1 MIIGGMLISSV
12 EYPGKISLVLFTGGC
27 ILRCP
32 YCHNPELISG
42 GEEVDLDEIKLKIQ
56 DSLNFIDSLVITGG
70 EPLVQFE
77 DLKELLNYL
86 KDTELKIKLDT
97 NGCYPERLEE
107 IIHLVDYVALDVKA
121 PANKYEEITGASIWD
136 DVKKSMEIVRKSPN
150 TFLECRTTYVPG
162 LLDKGDIQEIVK
174 DTKCDLYTIQQF
186 RNRVVLDEK
195 LKNTPSPSR
204 DELLEIAREIKSSIP
219 RVKIKTGEFGEEIIE

>member
-27 ILRCP
+27 TLRCP

-77 DLKELLNYL
+77 ELKELLNYL
-86 KDTELKIKLDT
+86 KDTEVKNQTGYQWLLPREAGGNNPPGKLRCT
-97 NGCYPERLEE
+97 GC
-107 IIHLVDYVALDVKA
+107 
-121 PANKYEEITGASIWD
+121 
-136 DVKKSMEIVRKSPN
+136 
-150 TFLECRTTYVPG
+150 
-162 LLDKGDIQEIVK
+162 
-174 DTKCDLYTIQQF
+174 
-186 RNRVVLDEK
+186 
-195 LKNTPSPSR
+195 
-204 DELLEIAREIKSSIP
+204 
-219 RVKIKTGEFGEEIIE
+219 